1 MRSFRI
7 GYFDLYRWVL
17 TIFFFSSLSLSMP
30 LSAQQLT
37 PQQWEAIQS
46 SDKYLIGM
54 GMGNSVDEARQ
65 AALSDLSGKISVKV
79 SSQFDYHTMNET
91 NNKNVNTEEKMKMII
106 KSYSSVTLNNVAEYM
121 VKNKSTFVVYRYMK
135 VSDMRAM
142 FKRRVSMAKKWAMEA
157 VEREKENKVGDALQD
172 FYWSLALLRSCP
184 DADLETIAQDSG
196 NPNMIQDVFRRVK
209 DILTD
214 VRVKAVSVEKE
225 GAFQRVVLD
234 IRYKNQPVVNF
245 NYRYVDGKHQ
255 TEIFTAK
262 DGIGELLLP
271 RNASLSKLRIYAE
284 YECRDEA
291 NIHPD
296 LKNVMESTD
305 PVPFASA
312 EFKVD
317 TKNCPQVKRDDY
329 VMQVATSSVRRSD
342 DYSTAAMAVSSPVQ
356 DIKDVTPYLSTMQ
369 EIEKGIAQ
377 QSYASLGKFFTKEGW
392 EMFDKLIH
400 FGNAKLLGPPQVTFS
415 RSSDGTVVC
424 RSFPMSFTFKGNRRT
439 FTEDV
444 VFYLDEH
451 AKVCEVAFGLEQ
463 AAVND
468 VMQRG
473 QWSEAAR
480 NTMVHFLE
488 TYKTAYAL
496 KRLDYISSIFSNEA
510 LIVTGQ
516 IVKGTGHTEMSPAK
530 PTHIKYVR
538 QSKEQY
544 INNLKRCFKSNEY
557 VNIHFAENTIRRS
570 NSNPNI
576 YGIQIKQDYF
586 SSSYGDTGYLFLLI
600 DFTKTDEPLIHVR
613 TWQPDLDPNVKDG
626 RIGIADFLI

>member
-1 MRSFRI
+1 
-7 GYFDLYRWVL
+7 
-17 TIFFFSSLSLSMP
+17 MP

-37 PQQWEAIQS
+37 PLQWEAIQNS
-46 SDKYLIGM
+46 GKYLIGM

-91 NNKNVNTEEKMKMII
+91 NSKNVNTEEKMKMII

-184 DADLETIAQDSG
+184 DADLETIAQESG

-317 TKNCPQVKRDDY
+317 TKNCPQVKHDDY

-342 DYSTAAMAVSSPVQ
+342 DHSTAAMAVSSPVQ
-356 DIKDVTPYLSTMQ
+356 RYQRCNPLFVHDAGDRERYRP
-369 EIEKGIAQ
+369 
-377 QSYASLGKFFTKEGW
+377 
-392 EMFDKLIH
+392 
-400 FGNAKLLGPPQVTFS
+400 AKLCV
-415 RSSDGTVVC
+415 
-424 RSFPMSFTFKGNRRT
+424 
-439 FTEDV
+439 
-444 VFYLDEH
+444 
-451 AKVCEVAFGLEQ
+451 
-463 AAVND
+463 
-468 VMQRG
+468 
-473 QWSEAAR
+473 
-480 NTMVHFLE
+480 
-488 TYKTAYAL
+488 
-496 KRLDYISSIFSNEA
+496 
-510 LIVTGQ
+510 
-516 IVKGTGHTEMSPAK
+516 
-530 PTHIKYVR
+530 
-538 QSKEQY
+538 
-544 INNLKRCFKSNEY
+544 
-557 VNIHFAENTIRRS
+557 IR
-570 NSNPNI
+570 
-576 YGIQIKQDYF
+576 
-586 SSSYGDTGYLFLLI
+586 
-600 DFTKTDEPLIHVR
+600 
-613 TWQPDLDPNVKDG
+613 
-626 RIGIADFLI
+626 

>member
-1 MRSFRI
+1 
-7 GYFDLYRWVL
+7 
-17 TIFFFSSLSLSMP
+17 
-30 LSAQQLT
+30 
-37 PQQWEAIQS
+37 
-46 SDKYLIGM
+46 M
-54 GMGNSVDEARQ
+54 GMGSSVEEARQ

-79 SSQFDYHTMNET
+79 SSQFDYHTVNESS
-91 NNKNVNTEEKMKMII
+91 NKHVNTEEKMKMII

-121 VKNKSTFVVYRYMK
+121 VKDKSSFVVYRYMK
-135 VSDMRAM
+135 INDMRAM
-142 FKRRVSMAKKWAMEA
+142 FKRRISMAKKWAMEA

-184 DADLETIAQDSG
+184 DADLETIAQESG
-196 NPNMIQDVFRRVK
+196 SPNMIQDVFRRVK
-209 DILTD
+209 DILAD
-214 VRVKAVSVEKE
+214 VRVKAVSIEKE
-225 GAFQRVVLD
+225 GALQRVVLD

-245 NYRYVDGKHQ
+245 NYRYVDGKQQ

-284 YECRDEA
+284 YECRDES

-317 TKNCPQVKRDDY
+317 TKNCSQVTHDDY
-329 VMQVATSSVRRSD
+329 VMQIASSSARSD
-342 DYSTAAMAVSSPVQ
+342 THSTAAVDVSPTEQ
-356 DIKDVTPYLSTMQ
+356 TIKDVSPYLSTMQ
-369 EIEKGIAQ
+369 AIEKGIAQ
-377 QSYASLGKFFTKEGW
+377 QNHATLSGCFTKEGW

-400 FGNAKLLGPPQVTFS
+400 FGNAKLLRSPQVTFTK
-415 RSSDGTVVC
+415 SSDGTVVC
-424 RSFPMSFTFKGNRRT
+424 RSFPMSFTFKGNKRT

-444 VFYLDEH
+444 VFYLDKQ

-468 VMQRG
+468 VMNRG

-516 IVKGTGHTEMSPAK
+516 VVKGTGRTEMSPAK
-530 PTHIKYVR
+530 PAHIKYVR

-544 INNLKRCFKSNEY
+544 INNLKRCFNSNEY

-600 DFTKTDEPLIHVR
+600 DFTKTGEPLIHVR